1 MAVKKRKVR
10 ARPKTGLSAAPIDNF
25 HKMKF
30 YFHYELDRK
39 ELSSIIKGHIKSHF
53 IRDDQKAILANPE
66 WHFFMHAHFAASI
79 YWQNVIKQPFPDNW
93 KNPMDTINQYYSD
106 LIEVGK
112 QILSE
117 KELEKETNVVV
128 LNPQQR
134 LMNKIQSTIMVDLD
148 YLEDEWMDGNFKA
161 SLDLYTKF
169 KSHGLTG
176 SAVEP
181 VKNWIETYMS
191 EFSDAYSNSCEQA
204 HEAYSHIT
212 KPNLKLLMKTCE
224 SMLNDLES
232 IKNAAKAVRKSKARI
247 KKPKAADKQVAKLK
261 YCKEN
266 MEYKVVSILP
276 LQIIGSMRLYVFNA
290 KTREITE
297 YVSDSTNGFEVK
309 GTTLQGINVD
319 LSRKVKLRKP
329 NDFLSIV
336 QSKTPRQIDNEW
348 QKLTTKS
355 SVPNGRINADCLL
368 LRVLDS

>member
-10 ARPKTGLSAAPIDNF
+10 ARPKTGLSAAPLDDF
-25 HKMKF
+25 YKLKF

-39 ELSSIIKGHIKSHF
+39 ELSSLIKGYIRNHF
-53 IRDDQKAILANPE
+53 ARDDQKNILANPE
-66 WHFFMHAHFAASI
+66 YHFFMHAHFAACV
-79 YWQNVIKQPFPDNW
+79 YWQTLNLEFPEPW
-93 KNPMDTINQYYSD
+93 KDWETSVKQYYID
-106 LIEVGK
+106 LIPVGK
-112 QILSE
+112 QILAE
-117 KELEKETNVVV
+117 KALEKDTNVVV

-148 YLEDEWMDGNFKA
+148 FLEDEWMDGKYK
-161 SLDLYTKF
+161 SSIELYTKF

-181 VKNWIETYMS
+181 VKEWVSQHLE
-191 EFSDAYSNSCEQA
+191 EFSDAYSGSCEQA
-204 HEAYSHIT
+204 QEAYSHIT
-212 KPNLKLLMKTCE
+212 KPNLKLLIKTCE
-224 SMLNDLES
+224 TMLSDLES
-232 IKNAAKAVRKSKARI
+232 IKNAAKAVRKSKARV

-266 MEYKVVSILP
+266 MEYKVVSIIP
-276 LQIIGSMRLYVFNA
+276 IQIIGSMRLYVFNT

-297 YVSDSTNGFEVK
+297 YVSDSANGFEVK
-309 GTTLQGINVD
+309 GTTLQGINVE

-355 SVPNGRINADCLL
+355 SVPNGRINDDCVL